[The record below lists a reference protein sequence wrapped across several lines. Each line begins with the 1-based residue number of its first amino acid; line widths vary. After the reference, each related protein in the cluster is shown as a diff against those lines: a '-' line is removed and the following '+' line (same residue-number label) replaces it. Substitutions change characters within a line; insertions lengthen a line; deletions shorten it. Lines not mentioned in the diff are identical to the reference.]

1 MKLQLLFCREAGTFW
16 NEETTDGHINMRARI
31 NTELAAVAEELD
43 NGGLAWSLR
52 NVKRLIAPY
61 PPRSDVDRIL
71 ANLGEDY
78 NHDTIDDLDHA
89 ETAVAGND
97 KEAIDTDSEA
107 TTDSENLD
115 KTSSD
120 TARIWIKQAR
130 AGTKAMQSH

>member
-1 MKLQLLFCREAGTFW
+1 M
-16 NEETTDGHINMRARI
+16 
-31 NTELAAVAEELD
+31 
-43 NGGLAWSLR
+43 
-52 NVKRLIAPY
+52 IAPY

-120 TARIWIKQAR
+120 AARIWINQAIR
-130 AGTKAMQSH
+130 LQ

>member
-1 MKLQLLFCREAGTFW
+1 MVSPERQTFDSALP
-16 NEETTDGHINMRARI
+16 T
-31 NTELAAVAEELD
+31 
-43 NGGLAWSLR
+43 
-52 NVKRLIAPY
+52 
-61 PPRSDVDRIL
+61 RSDVDRIL

-89 ETAVAGND
+89 ETAVAVND

-120 TARIWIKQAR
+120 TAD
-130 AGTKAMQSH
+130 QSSIVLMEHGEGGDEGNAVTLSHSHSVRLPSRSFFVL